1 MYRYLPTHVHSSIT
15 SCSVKVET
23 TQMPK
28 NRWRDEQNVINPH
41 EVKWKSLSPVWLFVT
56 PIDYTAHGILQ
67 ARILEWVAFPSPGN
81 LPNPGIEPRSP
92 TLQADLPAEPQGNIV
107 EYYSAMKRKEILTHY
122 KMDELGDH
130 YAKWNQSVTK
140 GQLLHNLT
148 FMRSRHKTKSQIQIV
163 ESLHHLQDGAHRTD
177 LPHVTQDEVDNHSE
191 HCHHT
196 QLSASVSYHWLI
208 DTRMKTLCVYFCLDF
223 LLWKIELI
231 NPTKDILRVHWR
243 QSCPH
248 L

>member
-1 MYRYLPTHVHSSIT
+1 
-15 SCSVKVET
+15 
-23 TQMPK
+23 
-28 NRWRDEQNVINPH
+28 
-41 EVKWKSLSPVWLFVT
+41 
-56 PIDYTAHGILQ
+56 
-67 ARILEWVAFPSPGN
+67 
-81 LPNPGIEPRSP
+81 
-92 TLQADLPAEPQGNIV
+92 
-107 EYYSAMKRKEILTHY
+107 
-122 KMDELGDH
+122 
-130 YAKWNQSVTK
+130 
-140 GQLLHNLT
+140 
-148 FMRSRHKTKSQIQIV
+148 MRSRHKTKSQIQIV

-196 QLSASVSYHWLI
+196 QLSASISYHWLI